1 MKWIIFA
8 IYGGERERE
17 RIIRGERENNKMTNN
32 RLDSEKQ
39 NIDTER

>member
-1 MKWIIFA
+1 MDNLCCIW
-8 IYGGERERE
+8 GRERE
-17 RIIRGERENNKMTNN
+17 RIIRAERENNKMTNN